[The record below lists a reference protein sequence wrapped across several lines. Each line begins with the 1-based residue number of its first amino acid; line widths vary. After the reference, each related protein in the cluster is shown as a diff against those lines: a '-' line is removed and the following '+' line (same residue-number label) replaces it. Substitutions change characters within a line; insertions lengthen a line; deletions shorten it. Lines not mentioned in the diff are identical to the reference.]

1 MHDQYQVAG
10 FKMLPSGA
18 RDHSTAFQ
26 TVFYTLWTVVISLL
40 PAFHYTGLL
49 VLSIPAAIGVGVLG
63 LFFLFYAIRLMFL
76 KTDQAARF
84 LIRASIVYITGIQL
98 VYVLDKFLIQ

>member
-1 MHDQYQVAG
+1 
-10 FKMLPSGA
+10 
-18 RDHSTAFQ
+18 
-26 TVFYTLWTVVISLL
+26 
-40 PAFHYTGLL
+40 
-49 VLSIPAAIGVGVLG
+49 